1 MCEKWFLLYFLDN
14 LAVTE
19 RDFWKDG
26 VHIVESGKGDKI
38 VFITDGLIT
47 KNLENLERKLSET
60 ICLELTVCNKI

>member
-1 MCEKWFLLYFLDN
+1 MCEKWFLLYFIDN

-26 VHIVESGKGDKI
+26 VHIDESGKGDKI
-38 VFITDGLIT
+38 VFITDGLIP
-47 KNLENLERKLSET
+47 KKLENLERKLSET